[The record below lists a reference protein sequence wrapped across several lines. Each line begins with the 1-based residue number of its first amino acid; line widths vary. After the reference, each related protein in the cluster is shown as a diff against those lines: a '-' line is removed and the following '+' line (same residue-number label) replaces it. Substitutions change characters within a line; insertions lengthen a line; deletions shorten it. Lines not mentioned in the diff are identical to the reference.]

1 VVLEEDWSS
10 VGGTAGVRLSGLEA
24 EWGQRSRLLV
34 VLRRAAVA
42 AVGFVGSPVALRS
55 GSILTPLPYQS
66 DL

>member
-1 VVLEEDWSS
+1 MVLEEDWSS

-34 VLRRAAVA
+34 VLRRAAV
-42 AVGFVGSPVALRS
+42 GFVGSPVALRS